1 MTRHLGLDLGG
12 TNIKLA
18 LLERKRGRWRT
29 LADASAAT
37 EAERGPAH
45 VLRRLT
51 QVGAEAGRVDSVGVT
66 VPGLFDPERGTVQ
79 FLPNLPGAWKGQPVV
94 EPLRQALGAPT
105 AMINDARAFALAES
119 RLGAGRDVDTAV
131 FVVIGTGI
139 GGGIVV
145 DGRLH
150 LGLDGAAGEFGHQMV
165 LPEGPAC
172 GCGSSGCVEALASG
186 PAIAAAAGR
195 ATAEDV
201 VEAARAGEVS
211 AATTLARAGTF
222 LGVAI
227 ANAIVLLS
235 PERVVVGGGVAAAG
249 ELLLEPARAE
259 IRRRVH
265 VSPVERIAIVPA
277 ELGVLAGAIGAA
289 IWSAERLGPTRLGR
303 PPAPRPQPSGS

>member
-1 MTRHLGLDLGG
+1 M
-12 TNIKLA
+12 
-18 LLERKRGRWRT
+18 LEQKRGRWRT
-29 LADASAAT
+29 LAEASAPT

-45 VLRRLT
+45 VLRRLAE
-51 QVGAEAGRVDSVGVT
+51 VGAEAGRVDAVGVT
-66 VPGLFDPERGTVQ
+66 VPGLFDPDRGTVR
-79 FLPNLPGAWKGQPVV
+79 FLPNLPGPWKGQPVV
-94 EPLRQALGAPT
+94 EPLRKALRAPT

-119 RLGAGRDVDTAV
+119 RVGAARDVDTAV

-145 DGRLH
+145 GGRLY
-150 LGLDGAAGEFGHQMV
+150 LGIDGTAGELGHQTV

-172 GCGSSGCVEALASG
+172 GCGNSGCVEALASG

-201 VEAARAGEVS
+201 VEAARSGDD
-211 AATTLARAGTF
+211 AAARTLALAGTF

-235 PERVVVGGGVAAAG
+235 PERVVVGGGVATAG
-249 ELLLEPARAE
+249 ELLLGPARAE

-289 IWSAERLGPTRLGR
+289 IWSAESSGSTPPRR